1 MTGPTH
7 ARIAPWPTCWTAGPI
22 RTTPTVV
29 FGRGCLDELPD
40 QVRRIADGPV
50 LIVTDRGLV
59 DAGVVQRVTDEL
71 SRAGIRAEVWDDVQP
86 EPPTISVD
94 ACAEAIRQADPA
106 VVLGVGGGSAMD
118 TSQIAACVATNG
130 GMAEDW
136 IGVEV
141 LRQPGVPTISIP
153 TTAGTASEV
162 TGNAVMVL
170 PDRSNKMTVVSPFI
184 YPRTALIDPALT
196 DSVPAHITAA
206 TGMDTFCHAAESF
219 ITGRATQH
227 TRQPA
232 ADALRRTLEFLPRAV
247 ADGTDREARDQM
259 SYACLQAGF
268 SLANAGVILVH
279 GLAHAIGARGAHSP
293 RRGQH
298 RLPAAGDAP
307 VGRAQPGLD
316 GGAGGTAGRSRRC
329 ERSPGASAGGGGGDG
344 AAGGAGWAADAAA
357 RGRRGTRLAAGRCRG
372 DFEQHPRGIEQPGAA
387 GCRRT
392 DRIARR
398 GLLGECSARLAMVA
412 EVSGAWGMKGELSLA
427 SPIPLRG
434 SGWRET
440 VCGGFFGR
448 IREYLGYETRGAGQG
463 CNWCGRAPGGSPAG
477 DNVTGQT
484 DDGRG
489 FVKRH
494 WRRERRVETYAE
506 GGMPEG

>member
-1 MTGPTH
+1 MSNLLD
-7 ARIAPWPTCWTAGPI
+7 RWTY

-29 FGRGCLDELPD
+29 FGRGCLDELPEH
-40 QVRRIADGPV
+40 VRRMGDGHV
-50 LIVTDRGLV
+50 LVVTDKGLV
-59 DAGVVQRVTDEL
+59 EAGVVERVTDEL
-71 SRAGIRAEVWDDVQP
+71 ARAGIDAKVWDEAEP

-94 ACAEAIRQADPA
+94 ACAEAIRQTEPA

-118 TSQIAACVATNG
+118 TSQIAACVVTNG
-130 GMAEDW
+130 GKAEDW

-141 LRQPGVPTISIP
+141 LREPGIPTISIP

-247 ADGTDREARDQM
+247 ADGGDREARDQM

-279 GLAHAIGARGAHSP
+279 GLAHAIGARAGIPHGVANTVCLLP
-293 RRGQH
+293 VM
-298 RLPAAGDAP
+298 RLTAERNPALMAELAEPLGVPADIADAP
-307 VGRAQPGLD
+307 ERAQAAVAVMERLVEQVGL
-316 GGAGGTAGRSRRC
+316 
-329 ERSPGASAGGGGGDG
+329 P
-344 AAGGAGWAADAAA
+344 
-357 RGRRGTRLAAGRCRG
+357 TRLQEVGVERAWLPDVATATLSNTRVVANS
-372 DFEQHPRGIEQPGAA
+372 PVQPGAA
-387 GCRRT
+387 ELT
-392 DRIARR
+392 
-398 GLLGECSARLAMVA
+398 GLL
-412 EVSGAWGMKGELSLA
+412 
-427 SPIPLRG
+427 
-434 SGWRET
+434 
-440 VCGGFFGR
+440 
-448 IREYLGYETRGAGQG
+448 
-463 CNWCGRAPGGSPAG
+463 
-477 DNVTGQT
+477 
-484 DDGRG
+484 
-489 FVKRH
+489 
-494 WRRERRVETYAE
+494 E
-506 GGMPEG
+506 GVF

>member
-1 MTGPTH
+1 MSDLLD
-7 ARIAPWPTCWTAGPI
+7 RWTY

-50 LIVTDRGLV
+50 LIVTDKGLV
-59 DAGVVQRVTDEL
+59 EAGVVERVTHEL
-71 SRAGIRAEVWDDVQP
+71 ARADINVEVWNEVQP
-86 EPPTISVD
+86 EPPTTSVD
-94 ACAEAIRQADPA
+94 ACAEAIRQANPT

-141 LRQPGVPTISIP
+141 LREPGVPTISVP

-184 YPRTALIDPALT
+184 YPRTALIDPSLT
-196 DSVPAHITAA
+196 DSVPSHITAA

-219 ITGRATQH
+219 IAGRATQH

-259 SYACLQAGF
+259 AYACLQAGF

-279 GLAHAIGARGAHSP
+279 GLAHAIGARARIPHGVANTVCLLPVMRLTAERNPTLLADLAAPLGVPADVTDATEQAQAAVAVMERLVAQVGLPTQLREVGVQRSWLPDVAAATLSNTRVVLNSP
-293 RRGQH
+293 
-298 RLPAAGDAP
+298 
-307 VGRAQPGLD
+307 VQP
-316 GGAGGTAGRSRRC
+316 
-329 ERSPGASAGGGGGDG
+329 
-344 AAGGAGWAADAAA
+344 DAAEL
-357 RGRRGTRLAAGRCRG
+357 T
-372 DFEQHPRGIEQPGAA
+372 E
-387 GCRRT
+387 
-392 DRIARR
+392 
-398 GLLGECSARLAMVA
+398 LLDEAL
-412 EVSGAWGMKGELSLA
+412 
-427 SPIPLRG
+427 
-434 SGWRET
+434 
-440 VCGGFFGR
+440 
-448 IREYLGYETRGAGQG
+448 
-463 CNWCGRAPGGSPAG
+463 
-477 DNVTGQT
+477 
-484 DDGRG
+484 
-489 FVKRH
+489 
-494 WRRERRVETYAE
+494 
-506 GGMPEG
+506 

>member
-1 MTGPTH
+1 MSDLLD
-7 ARIAPWPTCWTAGPI
+7 RWTY

-50 LIVTDRGLV
+50 LIVTDKGLV
-59 DAGVVQRVTDEL
+59 KAGVVERVTDEL
-71 SRAGIRAEVWDDVQP
+71 ARAGIHAEVWDEVQP
-86 EPPTISVD
+86 EPPTTSVD
-94 ACAEAIRQADPA
+94 ACAEAIRQAGPG

-141 LRQPGVPTISIP
+141 LREPGVPTISVP

-196 DSVPAHITAA
+196 DSVPSHITAA

-219 ITGRATQH
+219 IAGRATHH

-247 ADGTDREARDQM
+247 ANGADRDARDQM
-259 SYACLQAGF
+259 AYACLQAGL

-279 GLAHAIGARGAHSP
+279 GLAHAIGARARIPHGVANTVCL
-293 RRGQH
+293 
-298 RLPAAGDAP
+298 LP
-307 VGRAQPGLD
+307 VM
-316 GGAGGTAGRSRRC
+316 
-329 ERSPGASAGGGGGDG
+329 
-344 AAGGAGWAADAAA
+344 
-357 RGRRGTRLAAGRCRG
+357 RLAAERNPAVMADLAEPLGVPDTITGAPERAQAAVGVMERLV
-372 DFEQHPRGIEQPGAA
+372 EQVGLPTRLQEVGVERSWLPDVTAATLSNTRLVFNSPVQPNAA
-387 GCRRT
+387 ELT
-392 DRIARR
+392 E
-398 GLLGECSARLAMVA
+398 LLDEA
-412 EVSGAWGMKGELSLA
+412 
-427 SPIPLRG
+427 
-434 SGWRET
+434 
-440 VCGGFFGR
+440 F
-448 IREYLGYETRGAGQG
+448 
-463 CNWCGRAPGGSPAG
+463 
-477 DNVTGQT
+477 
-484 DDGRG
+484 
-489 FVKRH
+489 
-494 WRRERRVETYAE
+494 
-506 GGMPEG
+506 

>member
-1 MTGPTH
+1 M
-7 ARIAPWPTCWTAGPI
+7 ADLLDRWTY

-50 LIVTDRGLV
+50 LIVTDKGLV
-59 DAGVVQRVTDEL
+59 EAGVVERVTDEL
-71 SRAGIRAEVWDDVQP
+71 ARGGIHAEVWDEVQP
-86 EPPTISVD
+86 EPPTTSVD
-94 ACAEAIRQADPA
+94 ACAEAIRQANPA

-118 TSQIAACVATNG
+118 TSQIAACVVTNG
-130 GMAEDW
+130 GRAEDW

-141 LRQPGVPTISIP
+141 LREPGVPTISVP

-232 ADALRRTLEFLPRAV
+232 ADALRRTLKFLPRAV
-247 ADGTDREARDQM
+247 ADGSDREARDQM

-279 GLAHAIGARGAHSP
+279 GLAHAIGARARIPHGVANTVCLLPVMRLTAERNPALMAELAEPLGVPADVNGAP
-293 RRGQH
+293 E
-298 RLPAAGDAP
+298 
-307 VGRAQPGLD
+307 RAQAAVGVMERLVEQVGLPTRLQEV
-316 GGAGGTAGRSRRC
+316 GV
-329 ERSPGASAGGGGGDG
+329 ERAWLPDVAAATLSNTRVVLNSPVQP
-344 AAGGAGWAADAAA
+344 DAAEL
-357 RGRRGTRLAAGRCRG
+357 T
-372 DFEQHPRGIEQPGAA
+372 
-387 GCRRT
+387 
-392 DRIARR
+392 
-398 GLLGECSARLAMVA
+398 GLLD
-412 EVSGAWGMKGELSLA
+412 EV
-427 SPIPLRG
+427 
-434 SGWRET
+434 
-440 VCGGFFGR
+440 F
-448 IREYLGYETRGAGQG
+448 
-463 CNWCGRAPGGSPAG
+463 
-477 DNVTGQT
+477 
-484 DDGRG
+484 
-489 FVKRH
+489 
-494 WRRERRVETYAE
+494 
-506 GGMPEG
+506 

>member
-1 MTGPTH
+1 M
-7 ARIAPWPTCWTAGPI
+7 ADLLDRWTY

-50 LIVTDRGLV
+50 LIVTDKGLV
-59 DAGVVQRVTDEL
+59 EAGVVERVTDEL
-71 SRAGIRAEVWDDVQP
+71 ARGGIHAEVWDEVQP
-86 EPPTISVD
+86 EPPTTSVD
-94 ACAEAIRQADPA
+94 ACAEAIRQANPA

-118 TSQIAACVATNG
+118 TSQIAACVVTNG
-130 GMAEDW
+130 GRAEDW

-141 LRQPGVPTISIP
+141 LREPGVPTISVP

-279 GLAHAIGARGAHSP
+279 GLAHAIGARARIPHGVANTVCLLP
-293 RRGQH
+293 VM
-298 RLPAAGDAP
+298 RLTAERNPTMMAELAAPLGVSADVTDAP
-307 VGRAQPGLD
+307 ERAQAAVGVMERLVEQVGLPTRLQEV
-316 GGAGGTAGRSRRC
+316 GV
-329 ERSPGASAGGGGGDG
+329 ERAWLPDVAAATLSNTRVVLNSPVQP
-344 AAGGAGWAADAAA
+344 DAAEL
-357 RGRRGTRLAAGRCRG
+357 T
-372 DFEQHPRGIEQPGAA
+372 
-387 GCRRT
+387 
-392 DRIARR
+392 
-398 GLLGECSARLAMVA
+398 GLLD
-412 EVSGAWGMKGELSLA
+412 EV
-427 SPIPLRG
+427 
-434 SGWRET
+434 
-440 VCGGFFGR
+440 F
-448 IREYLGYETRGAGQG
+448 
-463 CNWCGRAPGGSPAG
+463 
-477 DNVTGQT
+477 
-484 DDGRG
+484 
-489 FVKRH
+489 
-494 WRRERRVETYAE
+494 
-506 GGMPEG
+506 

>member
-1 MTGPTH
+1 M
-7 ARIAPWPTCWTAGPI
+7 ADLLDRWTF

-50 LIVTDRGLV
+50 LIVTDKGLV
-59 DAGVVQRVTDEL
+59 EAGVVERVTDEL
-71 SRAGIRAEVWDDVQP
+71 ARGGIHAEVWDEVQP
-86 EPPTISVD
+86 EPPTTSVD
-94 ACAEAIRQADPA
+94 ACAEAIRQANPA

-130 GMAEDW
+130 GIAEDW

-141 LRQPGVPTISIP
+141 LREPGVPTISVP

-232 ADALRRTLEFLPRAV
+232 ADALRRTLKFLPRAV
-247 ADGTDREARDQM
+247 ADGSDREARDQM

-279 GLAHAIGARGAHSP
+279 GLAHAIGARAGIPHGVANTVCLLP
-293 RRGQH
+293 VM
-298 RLPAAGDAP
+298 RLTAERNPASMAELAEPLGVPADIADAP
-307 VGRAQPGLD
+307 ERAQAAVAVMERLVEQVGL
-316 GGAGGTAGRSRRC
+316 
-329 ERSPGASAGGGGGDG
+329 P
-344 AAGGAGWAADAAA
+344 
-357 RGRRGTRLAAGRCRG
+357 TRLQEVGVERAWLPDVATATLSNTRVVANS
-372 DFEQHPRGIEQPGAA
+372 PVQPGA
-387 GCRRT
+387 T
-392 DRIARR
+392 ELTE
-398 GLLGECSARLAMVA
+398 LLDKV
-412 EVSGAWGMKGELSLA
+412 
-427 SPIPLRG
+427 
-434 SGWRET
+434 
-440 VCGGFFGR
+440 F
-448 IREYLGYETRGAGQG
+448 
-463 CNWCGRAPGGSPAG
+463 
-477 DNVTGQT
+477 
-484 DDGRG
+484 
-489 FVKRH
+489 
-494 WRRERRVETYAE
+494 
-506 GGMPEG
+506 

>member
-1 MTGPTH
+1 M
-7 ARIAPWPTCWTAGPI
+7 ADLLDRWTF

-50 LIVTDRGLV
+50 LIVTDKGLV
-59 DAGVVQRVTDEL
+59 KAGVVERVTDEL
-71 SRAGIRAEVWDDVQP
+71 ARGGIHAEVWDEVQP
-86 EPPTISVD
+86 EPPTTSVD
-94 ACAEAIRQADPA
+94 ACAEAIRQANPA

-130 GMAEDW
+130 GIAEDW

-141 LRQPGVPTISIP
+141 LREPGVPTISVP

-247 ADGTDREARDQM
+247 ADGSDREARDQM

-279 GLAHAIGARGAHSP
+279 GLAHAIGARARIPHGVANTVCLLPVMRLTAERNPALMAELAEPLGVPADVNGAP
-293 RRGQH
+293 E
-298 RLPAAGDAP
+298 
-307 VGRAQPGLD
+307 RAQAAVGVMERLVEQVGLPTRLQEV
-316 GGAGGTAGRSRRC
+316 GV
-329 ERSPGASAGGGGGDG
+329 ERAWLPDVAAATLSNTRVVLNSPVQP
-344 AAGGAGWAADAAA
+344 DAAEL
-357 RGRRGTRLAAGRCRG
+357 T
-372 DFEQHPRGIEQPGAA
+372 
-387 GCRRT
+387 
-392 DRIARR
+392 
-398 GLLGECSARLAMVA
+398 GLLD
-412 EVSGAWGMKGELSLA
+412 EV
-427 SPIPLRG
+427 
-434 SGWRET
+434 
-440 VCGGFFGR
+440 F
-448 IREYLGYETRGAGQG
+448 
-463 CNWCGRAPGGSPAG
+463 
-477 DNVTGQT
+477 
-484 DDGRG
+484 
-489 FVKRH
+489 
-494 WRRERRVETYAE
+494 
-506 GGMPEG
+506 